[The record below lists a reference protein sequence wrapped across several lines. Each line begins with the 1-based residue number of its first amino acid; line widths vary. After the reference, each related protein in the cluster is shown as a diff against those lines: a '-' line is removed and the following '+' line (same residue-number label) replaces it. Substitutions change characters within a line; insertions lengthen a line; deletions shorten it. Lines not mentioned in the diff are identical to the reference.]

1 MSQRGSSTGEEKV
14 DRQHAVLAARR
25 FYLEDRSKIEIADEL
40 GISRF
45 KVARLIEQAR
55 AAAVVRIAIEDSGFV
70 DEERSVLLRDALG
83 LNGGA
88 VVVAAHGGDDE
99 VRHIV
104 GRAAADLLGASL
116 RDGEVLG
123 LGWGRTLSA
132 TAQELGRLPKV
143 SVVQL
148 TGATEMTRHLSPVEV
163 VRAIGLRSGGDV
175 MPIFAPLL
183 ADDAATAAAF
193 RRQPA
198 IASAVAMF
206 DRVTTAVMSVG
217 SWRPSASQLHDAV
230 EPETRE
236 HLLERGVV
244 AEIGVTLV
252 DALGSEV
259 APEFTDRCIAV
270 SASQLRRIP
279 RVIGVAAGSEKAL
292 AAVALARGGWVSEL
306 VVDEALADAAISLAE
321 RG

>member
-1 MSQRGSSTGEEKV
+1 MPQRGGNTGEEKL
-14 DRQHAVLAARR
+14 DRQLAVLAARR
-25 FYLEDRSKIEIADEL
+25 FYLEDRSKIEIGDEL

-45 KVARLIEQAR
+45 KVARLLEQAR
-55 AAAVVRIAIEDSGFV
+55 SAGLVRIEIDDSGFI
-70 DEERSVLLRDALG
+70 DHERATAMCDALG
-83 LNGGA
+83 LDRA

-99 VRHIV
+99 VRHVV
-104 GRAAADLLGASL
+104 GRAAADLLGSSL

-163 VRAIGLRSGGDV
+163 VRAIGLRSGGEV
-175 MPIFAPLL
+175 RPIFAPLL
-183 ADDAATAAAF
+183 ADDADTAAAF

-198 IASAVAMF
+198 IARAVVMF
-206 DRVTTAVMSVG
+206 DHVTTAVMSVG
-217 SWRPSASQLHDAV
+217 SWSPAVSQLHDAV
-230 EPETRE
+230 EPETRAR
-236 HLLERGVV
+236 LLANGVV

-259 APEFTDRCIAV
+259 APEFTDRCVAV
-270 SASQLRRIP
+270 SAAQLRRIP
-279 RVIGVAAGSEKAL
+279 RVIGVASGSEKAH

-306 VVDEALADAAISLAE
+306 VVDETLADAAIALAE
-321 RG
+321 HG

>member
-1 MSQRGSSTGEEKV
+1 MPQRGGSADEEKL
-14 DRQHAVLAARR
+14 DRQLAVLAARR
-25 FYLEDRSKIEIADEL
+25 FYLEDRSKIEIGDEL
-40 GISRF
+40 GVSRF
-45 KVARLIEQAR
+45 KVARLLEQAR
-55 AAAVVRIAIEDSGFV
+55 SAGVVRIEIDDSGFV
-70 DEERSVLLRDALG
+70 DDERAAHLRDALG
-83 LNGGA
+83 LDTA

-99 VRHIV
+99 VRHVV
-104 GRAAADLLGASL
+104 GRAAADLLGRSL

-198 IASAVAMF
+198 IARAVAMF

-217 SWRPSASQLHDAV
+217 SWSPAVSQLHDAV
-230 EPETRE
+230 EPEARAA
-236 HLLERGVV
+236 LLARGAV
-244 AEIGVTLV
+244 AEVGVTLV
-252 DALGSEV
+252 DRDGEEV
-259 APEFTDRCIAV
+259 APELTARCIAV
-270 SASQLRRIP
+270 SAAQLRSIP
-279 RVIGVAAGSEKAL
+279 RVIGVASGRDKG
-292 AAVALARGGWVSEL
+292 AAVLALARGGWVSEL
-306 VVDEALADAAISLAE
+306 VVDEALADAAIELAG